1 MNNLLALVA
10 FVLAFAPSIS
20 YFQYQR
26 PVQAGAAGQNY
37 VVVDEPT
44 WAHARGD
51 LGDLRLYLDGK
62 EFPYALIEERGD
74 FDPQRRGVPVLQQST
89 VEGKTQFLV
98 DMASLEEY
106 DRVELTLAT
115 KNFVAHAYVEGQDDP
130 HGKTWAKVGDG
141 IIYDLS
147 AERLGSNYVLRF
159 PLSKFRYLRV
169 TIDGPVKPKEVQGA
183 LTESGKQKPPSWR
196 EVAGEGSTE
205 QRGRD
210 TIVTFNVSEKV
221 PVERISIAV
230 DPQQINYRREVEVR
244 DEKDYVLGNGE
255 LSRIH
260 MVRSGQKIDSE
271 NQAINVSTRGHKQ
284 IKIVIHNGDDAPLKI
299 QQTRLQQIQRR
310 VYFDAPSAAQFTLY
324 YGDDKLSQPVYDY
337 AKLFAQ
343 SASPA
348 QAQLGGEA
356 TNSQYAGRPDDRPWT
371 ERHPAVVWTAIVA
384 AVLILG
390 TMALKSM
397 KS

>member
-1 MNNLLALVA
+1 
-10 FVLAFAPSIS
+10 
-20 YFQYQR
+20 
-26 PVQAGAAGQNY
+26 
-37 VVVDEPT
+37 
-44 WAHARGD
+44 
-51 LGDLRLYLDGK
+51 
-62 EFPYALIEERGD
+62 
-74 FDPQRRGVPVLQQST
+74 
-89 VEGKTQFLV
+89 
-98 DMASLEEY
+98 
-106 DRVELTLAT
+106 
-115 KNFVAHAYVEGQDDP
+115 
-130 HGKTWAKVGDG
+130 
-141 IIYDLS
+141 
-147 AERLGSNYVLRF
+147 
-159 PLSKFRYLRV
+159 
-169 TIDGPVKPKEVQGA
+169 VQGA

-371 ERHPAVVWTAIVA
+371 ERHPAVLWTAIVA